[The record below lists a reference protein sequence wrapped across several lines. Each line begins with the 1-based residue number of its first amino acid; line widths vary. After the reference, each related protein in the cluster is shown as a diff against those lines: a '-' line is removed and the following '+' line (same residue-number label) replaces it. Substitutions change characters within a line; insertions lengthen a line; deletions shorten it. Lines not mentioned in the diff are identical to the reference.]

1 MHKREEINLVLGPR
15 KRSTSTR
22 SGVAGGGRNGVQNI
36 AVILLTTKPTPVTN
50 HAQLTEAGVIG
61 PVGIP
66 GINVHHLV
74 ATDASAN
81 KQERGQETAIAHT
94 PNMAGVIV
102 MVLVW
107 RSIQENV
114 NLKMC

>member
-1 MHKREEINLVLGPR
+1 MN
-15 KRSTSTR
+15 S
-22 SGVAGGGRNGVQNI
+22 AY
-36 AVILLTTKPTPVTN
+36 LLK
-50 HAQLTEAGVIG
+50 QLTEAGVIG

-66 GINVHHLV
+66 GINVPHLA
-74 ATDASAN
+74 ATDASAS

-114 NLKMC
+114 NLKVKKIYL

>member
-1 MHKREEINLVLGPR
+1 MN
-15 KRSTSTR
+15 S
-22 SGVAGGGRNGVQNI
+22 AY
-36 AVILLTTKPTPVTN
+36 LLK
-50 HAQLTEAGVIG
+50 QLTEAGVIG
-61 PVGIP
+61 PFGIP
-66 GINVHHLV
+66 GINVHHLA

-81 KQERGQETAIAHT
+81 KQERGQETAITHT

-114 NLKMC
+114 NLKVKKYTCDNWLCERKLQLLITFFCF

>member
-1 MHKREEINLVLGPR
+1 MN
-15 KRSTSTR
+15 S
-22 SGVAGGGRNGVQNI
+22 AY
-36 AVILLTTKPTPVTN
+36 LLK
-50 HAQLTEAGVIG
+50 QLTEAGVIG

-114 NLKMC
+114 NLKVKKIYL